1 MEKTQEGFANWTKSQ
16 VHSTRQGW
24 LQCKNNSLN
33 IVCVSWHERDLT
45 N

>member
-16 VHSTRQGW
+16 VHSTIQGW
-24 LQCKNNSLN
+24 LQCENNSLN
-33 IVCVSWHERDLT
+33 IHVSPGMEE